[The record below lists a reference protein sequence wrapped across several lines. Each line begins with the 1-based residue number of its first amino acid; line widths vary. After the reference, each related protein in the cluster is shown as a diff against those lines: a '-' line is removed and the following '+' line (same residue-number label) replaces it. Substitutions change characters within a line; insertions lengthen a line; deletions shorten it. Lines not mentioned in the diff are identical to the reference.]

1 MPALDGSLAGGWLV
15 EVDDLAVIVA
25 ADEADF
31 TDEEWDELWMALA
44 KGFDDSGGETEA
56 RLADV
61 RPKLFEGGVTVEAA
75 KRDERHGWFLSLMS
89 GCGEYA
95 GEGCAGDALRC
106 GKVHGKQV
114 ITHHAHS
121 MLPVTLKPPLAEEK
135 AEVDGVVLAGGDVEG
150 GCWQVVDGDDED
162 EGAADGWRLSHE
174 AT

>member
-75 KRDERHGWFLSLMS
+75 KRD
-89 GCGEYA
+89 
-95 GEGCAGDALRC
+95 
-106 GKVHGKQV
+106 
-114 ITHHAHS
+114 
-121 MLPVTLKPPLAEEK
+121 
-135 AEVDGVVLAGGDVEG
+135 
-150 GCWQVVDGDDED
+150 
-162 EGAADGWRLSHE
+162 
-174 AT
+174 